1 MNLYIMN
8 SLSKYLS
15 FTACSSVATFFAGGG
30 LVVVSSHSSVNSRVD
45 SSSSP
50 SSPSA
55 GLSSL
60 YSYDMSVYGSRNDI
74 TTWNIVYVCTG
85 NYLYVTWH
93 DHTIPFTRLTNGKC
107 IVSTSLPTKYLYES
121 SWNPPWLT
129 VAQSNQ
135 SFWPTL
141 TYVHAYVYAKTK
153 VNNFTL
159 HNMCIHK
166 STDIIYNNT
175 VHTYIYVYLYV
186 WVFYRYRFLT
196 LVRITLLKHQ
206 MDDVTIV

>member
-60 YSYDMSVYGSRNDI
+60 YSYDMSVYGSRNNI
-74 TTWNIVYVCTG
+74 TTWNIVYVCISRKLPVRDLT
-85 NYLYVTWH
+85 
-93 DHTIPFTRLTNGKC
+93 FTRLTNGKC
-107 IVSTSLPTKYLYES
+107 VVSTSLQTKYLYES
-121 SWNPPWLT
+121 PRNPPW
-129 VAQSNQ
+129 
-135 SFWPTL
+135 
-141 TYVHAYVYAKTK
+141 
-153 VNNFTL
+153 
-159 HNMCIHK
+159 HK
-166 STDIIYNNT
+166 AISHFDQ
-175 VHTYIYVYLYV
+175 
-186 WVFYRYRFLT
+186 
-196 LVRITLLKHQ
+196 LLCMYMHMYMLGQK
-206 MDDVTIV
+206 